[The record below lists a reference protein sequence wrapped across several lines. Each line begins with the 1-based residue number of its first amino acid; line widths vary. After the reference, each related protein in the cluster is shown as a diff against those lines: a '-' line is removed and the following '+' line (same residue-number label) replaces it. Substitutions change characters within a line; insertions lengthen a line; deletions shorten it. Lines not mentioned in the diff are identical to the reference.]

1 MFNKVIQRSNVAPRA
16 EHARECDRIGRAHGS
31 SSWSADRPCPVRHSI
46 EDRSREI
53 DLARGDAGV
62 EEIVPARDVPLG
74 VADELLGF
82 ANLPALGKCCDHR
95 VRRDD
100 APGRH
105 PREDLPRLADPEALR
120 GDGEHRVPGD
130 DVAAGG
136 FHEQGSRVAEAA
148 VLGKRDDGDV
158 DGEEVAD
165 AELAED
171 GHGAG
176 NGAAG
181 AIHLDEEIGLHGG
194 VFLVDFSF
202 LVGLWHLVGD
212 EEIGVPARADDLRV
226 QSPAALQIPARDASP
241 QQHDVA
247 RRPGSLI
254 LLVPAHFRG
263 IVCRALKFV

>member
-1 MFNKVIQRSNVAPRA
+1 MWLHAQSTHENVIAS
-16 EHARECDRIGRAHGS
+16 G
-31 SSWSADRPCPVRHSI
+31 DRPCPVRHSI
-46 EDRSREI
+46 EDRSPEI
-53 DLARGDAGV
+53 DLAGGDAGV

-74 VADELLGF
+74 VAEELLGF
-82 ANLPALGKCCDHR
+82 ANLPALGKCCDYR
-95 VRRDD
+95 VRRGD

-105 PREDLPRLADPEALR
+105 PREDLPRLPDSEALC

-130 DVAAGG
+130 DVAAGE

-148 VLGKRDDGDV
+148 VLGKRGDGDV

-181 AIHLDEEIGLHGG
+181 AIHLDEEI
-194 VFLVDFSF
+194 
-202 LVGLWHLVGD
+202 GD

-247 RRPGSLI
+247 RRPGI
-254 LLVPAHFRG
+254 AHPPRP
-263 IVCRALKFV
+263 RAFPRRKNKSGQA